1 MEGNFIKLILQ
12 SFKIFLNKLQTYNEI
27 IDKKLKQNILFIMK
41 KILAVMFFSLL
52 MSGNSNACKKEDFTK
67 YISAGKNKCI
77 AMLNVGEIE
86 KGKKNLIVF
95 LHGDGRP
102 NPKGQKIPKRNHIRF
117 VEELIND
124 DNNTFIFARPGYFI
138 RESGSSEEN
147 RYSSGPRDPHK
158 STIKNYN
165 WKKFRILAPA
175 LENLRKHYK
184 PEKLILIGH
193 SGGAYQ
199 GGTIHGKV
207 PGLVDINIL
216 ISCPCDWE
224 LRKKLSKGKK
234 WETKSQ
240 LKKLK
245 NHSPSFNYQDIDP
258 KSLNVLI
265 VGKDDK
271 NTPPGVSEY
280 YYDLLKEKNKQV
292 KLHIIDGGHGLRSM
306 PTIGSVVNEYIN

>member
-1 MEGNFIKLILQ
+1 M
-12 SFKIFLNKLQTYNEI
+12 
-27 IDKKLKQNILFIMK
+27 KKLLGI
-41 KILAVMFFSLL
+41 VLL
-52 MSGNSNACKKEDFTK
+52 GLLLSGNSIACDKEDFIK
-67 YISAGKNKCI
+67 YVSAGKNKCI
-77 AMLNVGEIE
+77 AILNLGKIE

-95 LHGDGRP
+95 LHGDGSP
-102 NPKGQKIPKRNHIRF
+102 NSPTPGIPRKSQIRF
-117 VEELIND
+117 AKELIND
-124 DNNTFIFARPGYFI
+124 NNNIFLFARPGYFI
-138 RESGSSEEN
+138 RERGSSEED
-147 RYSSGPRDPHK
+147 RYSFGPRNAIK
-158 STIKNYN
+158 STIVNYDWKN
-165 WKKFRILAPA
+165 FQILAPA
-175 LENLRKHYK
+175 LQNLRKYYK

-224 LRKKLSKGKK
+224 IRKKLSNGKK

-245 NHSPSFNYQDIDP
+245 KYSPSFNYEDIDIE
-258 KSLNVLI
+258 SLNVLI

-271 NTPPGVSEY
+271 NTAPGVSEY
-280 YYDLLKEKNKQV
+280 YYDLLKKKKLQV

-306 PTIGSVVNEYIN
+306 PTVGSIIKEYIN

>member
-1 MEGNFIKLILQ
+1 MV
-12 SFKIFLNKLQTYNEI
+12 
-27 IDKKLKQNILFIMK
+27 
-41 KILAVMFFSLL
+41 LALL
-52 MSGNSNACKKEDFTK
+52 LSGNSNACEKEDFLK

-77 AMLNVGEIE
+77 AMLNLGKIR

-95 LHGDGRP
+95 LHGDGSPNSPRP
-102 NPKGQKIPKRNHIRF
+102 GIPKKSQIRF
-117 VEELIND
+117 AKELIND
-124 DNNTFIFARPGYFI
+124 NNNIFLFARPGYFI
-138 RESGSSEEN
+138 RERGSSEED
-147 RYSSGPRDPHK
+147 RYSSGPRNAIK
-158 STIKNYN
+158 STVVNYDWN
-165 WKKFRILAPA
+165 NFQILAPA
-175 LENLRKHYK
+175 LQNLRKYYK

-224 LRKKLSKGKK
+224 IRKKLSNGKK

-240 LKKLK
+240 LKELK
-245 NHSPSFNYQDIDP
+245 KNSPSFNYKDIDL
-258 KSLNVLI
+258 KSLNILI

-271 NTPPGVSEY
+271 NTAPGVSKY
-280 YYDLLKEKNKQV
+280 YYDLLKKKKLQV

-306 PTIGSVVNEYIN
+306 PTIGSIIKEYLK

>member
-1 MEGNFIKLILQ
+1 M
-12 SFKIFLNKLQTYNEI
+12 
-27 IDKKLKQNILFIMK
+27 KKLLGIVVLG
-41 KILAVMFFSLL
+41 LL
-52 MSGNSNACKKEDFTK
+52 LSGNSNACEKEDFIK

-77 AMLNVGEIE
+77 AMLNLGKIR

-95 LHGDGRP
+95 LHGDGNPNSPRP
-102 NPKGQKIPKRNHIRF
+102 GVPKKSHIRF
-117 VEELIND
+117 AKELIND
-124 DNNTFIFARPGYFI
+124 DNNTFLFARPGYFI
-138 RESGSSEEN
+138 RERGSSEED
-147 RYSSGPRDPHK
+147 RYSSGPRDAIK
-158 STIKNYN
+158 STIVNYDWKN
-165 WKKFRILAPA
+165 FQILAPA
-175 LENLRKHYK
+175 LKNLRKYYK

-224 LRKKLSKGKK
+224 IRKKLSNGKK

-240 LKKLK
+240 LKELK
-245 NHSPSFNYQDIDP
+245 KNSPSFNYKDIDL
-258 KSLNVLI
+258 KSLNILI

-271 NTPPGVSEY
+271 NTAPGVSKY
-280 YYDLLKEKNKQV
+280 YYDLLKKKKLQV

-306 PTIGSVVNEYIN
+306 PTIGSVIKEYLK